1 MNSYQSRRNTIY
13 NNPGENLN
21 SDFSTFKPK
30 HASDVDF
37 VRGDYQDTNVSRNIG
52 NTTNILKHIGN
63 LLKLCDAET
72 EILIETINRI
82 NSIQR
87 IDTRLPSY
95 ENYTK
100 IMSKYSVENSQ
111 AISKI
116 FSQID
121 NNSITQVFVLDF
133 FINKYFKLIYEYN
146 SFFQYYEYFMST
158 GQQKTILNELNKLF
172 EGIEEKHQSF
182 IHFNCNN
189 FTKDDYK
196 NSCKSLFTNPV
207 FGELKNII
215 YNIVN
220 EYNDLTNKLFRDKIN
235 GKIHGTTIG
244 GYNKKTRRIVRKMKR
259 VRKTKGTKRMGMRRT
274 LKKV

>member
-52 NTTNILKHIGN
+52 NTTNILKHIGKV
-63 LLKLCDAET
+63 LKLCDAET

-95 ENYTK
+95 ENYTE

-111 AISKI
+111 AMRGI
-116 FSQID
+116 FSKND

-133 FINKYFKLIYEYN
+133 FINEYFKLIYKYN

-158 GQQKTILNELNKLF
+158 GQQNTILNELFK
-172 EGIEEKHQSF
+172 GIKEKYKSF
-182 IHFNCNN
+182 KSFNCEN
-189 FTKDDYK
+189 FKKEDYI
-196 NSCKSLFTNPV
+196 NSCNSLFTNPV
-207 FGELKNII
+207 FDKLKNII

-220 EYNDLTNKLFRDKIN
+220 EYNDLTEKLFRHEIN